1 MIPYDHSRV
10 HLDIEDQEDPGA
22 TDYINA
28 SWISGY
34 DRPKEWIAT
43 QGCVCECVGVCV
55 FTSRCVCSGC
65 LPFAR
70 CAIAIETKTIAQNVH
85 LRVQMH
91 PALAQWKLLI
101 Y

>member
-43 QGCVCECVGVCV
+43 QGCVCECVGVGV
-55 FTSRCVCSGC
+55 CVC
-65 LPFAR
+65 LPLGVFAR
-70 CAIAIETKTIAQNVH
+70 VVCL
-85 LRVQMH
+85 LRDVQ
-91 PALAQWKLLI
+91 
-101 Y
+101 